1 MGAVRKIGK
10 ETAREELKERVLA
23 RSGRCA
29 ILRRTVAFGD
39 SLGVRAVVCGMMTG
53 NQYRVAPPGKGEV
66 AMDIVIQREA
76 PEVRIALVGRLDV
89 ASAPLLQD
97 FAVALSGPLESLVV
111 DCSQLEYVSSAGLR
125 ALLIAHKR
133 AMRDGA
139 PLALEQVADPV
150 REVLDMTGFSKV
162 FDVRS

>member
-1 MGAVRKIGK
+1 
-10 ETAREELKERVLA
+10 
-23 RSGRCA
+23 
-29 ILRRTVAFGD
+29 
-39 SLGVRAVVCGMMTG
+39 
-53 NQYRVAPPGKGEV
+53 
-66 AMDIVIQREA
+66 MDIVIQHEA